1 LRPKTFTTFNTGS
14 KWIKIVP
21 VSGKKNEVIIEF
33 ILGDNVPAEALW
45 FFGWGLARSF
55 VVALNIGT
63 MGFWWWR
70 MPEQISR
77 YYEALQDLETGKELV
92 IERNPILISRSTG
105 ARGAFSRN
113 ATCCKRF
120 YVSTR
125 CHVPIN
131 QSAKLLSIITLAG

>member
-1 LRPKTFTTFNTGS
+1 
-14 KWIKIVP
+14 
-21 VSGKKNEVIIEF
+21 
-33 ILGDNVPAEALW
+33 
-45 FFGWGLARSF
+45 
-55 VVALNIGT
+55 

-92 IERNPILISRSTG
+92 IERNPILKIDWGKGRVLTERDLLQ
-105 ARGAFSRN
+105 AVY
-113 ATCCKRF
+113 